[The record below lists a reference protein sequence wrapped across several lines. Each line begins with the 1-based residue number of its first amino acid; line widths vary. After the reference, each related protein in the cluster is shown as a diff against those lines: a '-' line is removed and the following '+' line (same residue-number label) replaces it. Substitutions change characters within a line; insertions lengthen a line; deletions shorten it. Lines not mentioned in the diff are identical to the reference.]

1 MQAAKKTLKII
12 KKYLRMFDFF
22 GESFT
27 FRYKDEDKHSSALSG
42 IICISFYIF
51 AIAYIGVN
59 FIPFYKRKNFTL
71 QYYSVN
77 SNDTKDISLA
87 DWPIAF
93 GFGLTNDNKTA
104 EYDINDLFK
113 ITVSF
118 RNYTDTKNISVIP
131 HYPCKKEDFHN
142 LDIINES
149 IYENLSC
156 IKPNETP
163 QGIFTE
169 SKFSYYTIS
178 VESRYPD
185 DKEHNKLINKY
196 LIENDCKLQFYYTD
210 IAINIT
216 NKTHPFVPFYNSIF
230 LQLNPTLIQKK
241 NIFYMNYHLTDYDK
255 FIYFDPEEDED
266 NDNDDE
272 EKKKEKKD
280 DKKKIQT
287 GLSRVEDYAV
297 YKGLERAANKPE
309 DYSLYA
315 KIYIR
320 ADNRKIDIK
329 RRYQDFFEFYAD
341 KSGLLL
347 SIFWILGVIFAYY
360 DRIITNHSISKRLF
374 YFEGVAENK
383 FDQFKLIKDLIEEKE
398 KLEKNK
404 QMDHVSTYI
413 DKATETNSRSE
424 SSKNNFT
431 RRNTTTKL
439 KDYTDPINK
448 KKKDLIDYSSYN
460 IWEMLISFKICCCR
474 TKKFKKKINL
484 IKQANEMI
492 NNKLDIVFYI
502 RSMILFELVNKVYL
516 ENKSILNF
524 LSRPIIYINGD
535 KDKEASRNDINDTK
549 TEVSLEIEE
558 IDEGK
563 IEEKKIDEKKDI
575 NVMEYFEG
583 DLYKTAY
590 KLDYNALNEKIT
602 NLILHPGK
610 TNFQKKLIS
619 MLKKHLK
626 GV

>member
-1 MQAAKKTLKII
+1 
-12 KKYLRMFDFF
+12 
-22 GESFT
+22 
-27 FRYKDEDKHSSALSG
+27 
-42 IICISFYIF
+42 
-51 AIAYIGVN
+51 
-59 FIPFYKRKNFTL
+59 
-71 QYYSVN
+71 
-77 SNDTKDISLA
+77 
-87 DWPIAF
+87 
-93 GFGLTNDNKTA
+93 
-104 EYDINDLFK
+104 
-113 ITVSF
+113 
-118 RNYTDTKNISVIP
+118 
-131 HYPCKKEDFHN
+131 
-142 LDIINES
+142 
-149 IYENLSC
+149 
-156 IKPNETP
+156 
-163 QGIFTE
+163 
-169 SKFSYYTIS
+169 
-178 VESRYPD
+178 
-185 DKEHNKLINKY
+185 
-196 LIENDCKLQFYYTD
+196 
-210 IAINIT
+210 
-216 NKTHPFVPFYNSIF
+216 
-230 LQLNPTLIQKK
+230 
-241 NIFYMNYHLTDYDK
+241 MNYHLTDYDE
-255 FIYFDPEEDED
+255 FIYLGSEEDED
-266 NDNDDE
+266 DEKDVE
-272 EKKKEKKD
+272 EKK
-280 DKKKIQT
+280 DKKTDNKTRIQT
-287 GLSRVEDYAV
+287 GFSRVEDYAV
-297 YKGLERAANKPE
+297 YKGLDRAVNKPE

-329 RRYQDFFEFYAD
+329 RRYPDFMEFYAD

-374 YFEGVAENK
+374 YFEGVGDNK

-404 QMDHVSTYI
+404 QVGHVSTYI

-439 KDYTDPINK
+439 KDYTEPKNK

-460 IWEMLISFKICCCR
+460 IWEMLISFKICFCR
-474 TKKFKKKINL
+474 TKKFKNKINL

-502 RSMILFELVNKVYL
+502 RSMILFELINKVYL